1 MAVDADVA
9 VTVGAKPLALVAT
22 EAVCANTAV
31 DADAAV
37 AAGLKVVALAATEAD

>member
-31 DADAAV
+31 DADVAV
-37 AAGLKVVALAATEAD
+37 TVGAKAFALPATEAV